1 MLNGP
6 IHSAIPLSGSNQ
18 PPSELTHFTKCGL
31 THPINLLSLLVNYY
45 YYFNKKYIS
54 FMNYELAHK
63 KATSSRANKNLHEY
77 FVVRL
82 MPATRLGYKSS
93 QLDTLV

>member
-1 MLNGP
+1 
-6 IHSAIPLSGSNQ
+6 
-18 PPSELTHFTKCGL
+18 
-31 THPINLLSLLVNYY
+31 
-45 YYFNKKYIS
+45 
-54 FMNYELAHK
+54 MNYELAHK